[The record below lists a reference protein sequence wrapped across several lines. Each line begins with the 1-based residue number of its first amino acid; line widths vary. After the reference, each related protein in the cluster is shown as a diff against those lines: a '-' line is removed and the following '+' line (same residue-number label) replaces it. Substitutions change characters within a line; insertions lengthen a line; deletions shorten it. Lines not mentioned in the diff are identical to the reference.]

1 MNVRDSNFD
10 EENSYEKKC
19 QKNYQESQE
28 SVQESNMSINFVEFD
43 DQKNEL
49 YYEEISVNSEKKYE
63 TFAEFVE
70 IETSC
75 ITCKKVFSSRNKLH
89 KHFKNCKSAI
99 KAEKIKETVLLSQ
112 QNISEKLMTVK
123 SMIVKST
130 AFIANK
136 NYELI
141 FKK

>member
-1 MNVRDSNFD
+1 MNESNLKQKYSHED
-10 EENSYEKKC
+10 EYEKKYSSENRD
-19 QKNYQESQE
+19 QDLNV
-28 SVQESNMSINFVEFD
+28 SVNFAEYD
-43 DQKNEL
+43 EQDNEL
-49 YYEEISVNSEKKYE
+49 YYEEAAIDSEEKYE

-89 KHFKNCKSAI
+89 KHLKNCKSAI
-99 KAEKIKETVLLSQ
+99 KTERFKKSMTLSQ
-112 QNISEKLMTVK
+112 QNISEKLMMK

-136 NYELI
+136 SYELV
-141 FKK
+141 FRK